1 MEFRVG
7 AKSDTGRKRTKNQDS
22 FQALP
27 ELGFFMVAD
36 GMGGHRGGETAS
48 LLAVETVSES
58 IKNSLQEKTPRAPE
72 TLLPLA
78 VHSANQVIYQRSA
91 NEPNLKGMGTTAT
104 ILLFCD
110 KSLHIAQVGDSRC
123 YLLRSHGFWQ
133 ITRDHSMVEEKVRM
147 GLITRAKAKTDE
159 MKNVITRSVGFE
171 STVDADLYHVEI
183 QSGDLFMICSDGLS
197 GLVDDLVL
205 FQMIEDATARGE
217 SPQIIAEA
225 LIEEANSKGG
235 DDNITSVVVQ
245 VK

>member
-1 MEFRVG
+1 
-7 AKSDTGRKRTKNQDS
+7 
-22 FQALP
+22 
-27 ELGFFMVAD
+27 
-36 GMGGHRGGETAS
+36 
-48 LLAVETVSES
+48 
-58 IKNSLQEKTPRAPE
+58 
-72 TLLPLA
+72 
-78 VHSANQVIYQRSA
+78 
-91 NEPNLKGMGTTAT
+91 MGTTAT